1 MMTHKA
7 HQRIADAWEQV
18 LDACG
23 IQRRERNKMYIQ
35 CQQPMVSA
43 AIIEIQT
50 AIDIEEITE
59 LSDAEL
65 RIKLYR
71 RLRDSLQEILKLV
84 EGEL

>member
-1 MMTHKA
+1 MITHKS
-7 HQRIADAWEQV
+7 HQRIADAWKQV

-35 CQQPMVSA
+35 CQQPMISA

-50 AIDIEEITE
+50 AIDIGEITE

-65 RIKLYR
+65 QIKLYR
-71 RLRDSLQEILKLV
+71 RLRDSLQEMLRQVWSKI
-84 EGEL
+84 